1 MDNDKSF
8 DSSKALLA
16 EIRKEPRSQ
25 VIIEQ
30 CLAEGADINYQDEGD
45 GYTALMLA
53 VDKDDEPLVAYLLQ
67 QGANPLIKNHHQEI
81 ASDLALTHSPIY
93 KLLKNNE
100 LIMAVLLDDSELVKK
115 ALTAGADINY
125 QGAGGYNAMMVAVEN
140 DNLEMVELLV
150 PYKPNPYRKND
161 AGYNLQKLSE
171 NKLIRKTISVGKP
184 LTPEEKIQFFEK
196 LKTIEK
202 ESAERKASYSLSRLR
217 MLEERKTVPFS
228 LSQLEFDDIDP
239 PATEADIQALEAH
252 LGHRLPAV
260 YKELVTHYNGASPKA
275 CYFGASELAS
285 IRFFYRLHPKEQ
297 EIFSNGIW
305 SELKILDYRL
315 PPDSLPLASTLYE
328 GGFFYLRWRGE
339 EPEVWLNYY
348 LGAGKEFRQE
358 NYRFFQESF
367 LDQSFVDVDYCHF
380 LISPSLQLFLESL
393 YAVEA

>member
-25 VIIEQ
+25 AIIEQ
-30 CLAEGADINYQDEGD
+30 CLAEGADINYQDEED

-67 QGANPLIKNHHQEI
+67 KGANPLIKNHHQEI

-100 LIMAVLLDDSELVKK
+100 LIMAVLSDDSELVKK
-115 ALTAGADINY
+115 ALAAGADINY
-125 QGAGGYNAMMVAVEN
+125 QGAGGYNAIMVAVEN

-161 AGYNLQKLSE
+161 AGYNLQKLSK

-196 LKTIEK
+196 LKAIEK
-202 ESAERKASYSLSRLR
+202 ENEQRKASYSRNRLR

-239 PATEADIQALEAH
+239 PATEADIKALEAH

-260 YKELVTHYNGASPKA
+260 YKELVTHYNGACPEA
-275 CYFGASELAS
+275 RYFGDNELAS
-285 IRFFYRLHPKEQ
+285 MNCFFRLHPKEQ
-297 EIFSNGIW
+297 DIFYGGIW
-305 SELKILDYRL
+305 KQLKILDYRI
-315 PPDSLPLASTLYE
+315 PPDAIPLADTLHE

-348 LGAGKEFRQE
+348 LGAGEEFGEE
-358 NYRFFQESF
+358 NPMF
-367 LDQSFVDVDYCHF
+367 LDEFFVEGDYLHF
-380 LISPSLQLFLESL
+380 LISSSLQLFLESL
-393 YAVEA
+393 YAIKD